1 MEVVVRKIKGIAF
14 AGLGESGHWVVMDT
28 DKKYGGYE
36 GATKPMEMV
45 LMGLGGCSG
54 MDILSILK
62 KMHVDVLDFE
72 VRIHAIQANEHP
84 RIFTKIDIKYIFGC
98 DKVDIEKLEKAIR
111 LSHEKYCPVMAMF
124 KEDVQINYSYKVK
137 NAQNHLE

>member
-1 MEVVVRKIKGIAF
+1 MRKIKGITF
-14 AGLGESGHWVVMDT
+14 AGLGETGHWVILDT
-28 DKKYGGYE
+28 DKKYDGSE
-36 GATKPMEMV
+36 GAAKPMEMI

-62 KMHVDVLDFE
+62 KMHIDVLDFE
-72 VRIHAIQANEHP
+72 IRIQAVQADEHP
-84 RIFTKIDIKYIFGC
+84 RIFTKIDIEYVFGC
-98 DKVDIEKLEKAIR
+98 DEVDIEKLEKAIR

-137 NAQNHLE
+137 NALNQLD